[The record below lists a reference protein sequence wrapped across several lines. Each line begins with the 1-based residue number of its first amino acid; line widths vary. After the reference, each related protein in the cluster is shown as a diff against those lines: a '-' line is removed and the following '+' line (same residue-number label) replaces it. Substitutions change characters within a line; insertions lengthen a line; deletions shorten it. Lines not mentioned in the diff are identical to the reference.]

1 MIYHVIIGV
10 CLAFLALNLI
20 LNLRN
25 LKVPGNIRV
34 PKPAPMVS
42 ILVAARNEED
52 NIGDC
57 LMSLQKQDYPNFEV
71 LILDDRST
79 DNTAEIVNK
88 FVENDS
94 RFHLITG
101 EPLPEGWVGKAYA
114 CHQLAK
120 RAKGDWFL
128 FTDADTMHKPN
139 MISSV
144 LTLFLE
150 NRPTLLS
157 GFPQQKAHSL
167 VEKITIPV
175 FYFILMAWMPLWWL
189 QRSKKLMPSMA
200 NGQFLLFNRE
210 DYWKVGG
217 HEAVKSRILEDVWL
231 GAEVYRKGG
240 RVLAIDLSP
249 VVSCRMYK
257 DFSSMWKGFA
267 KSIYGVTQS
276 MLVLLLLGVLGYM
289 LFLGPFYALCDKCIF
304 ETDPRPCLILIAI
317 QVLMILFMR
326 LLMRDHF
333 KESIYAT
340 IFHPLGLFFFLM
352 NAGYVIFR
360 KMFSKGIEWKERHYS
375 V

>member
-34 PKPAPMVS
+34 PEPAPMVS

-88 FVENDS
+88 FVEKDS

-101 EPLPEGWVGKAYA
+101 EPLPEGWVGKAHA

-157 GFPQQKAHSL
+157 GFPQQKADSL

-240 RVLAIDLSP
+240 RVLAVDLSP

-360 KMFSKGIEWKERHYS
+360 KIFRTGIEWKERHYS